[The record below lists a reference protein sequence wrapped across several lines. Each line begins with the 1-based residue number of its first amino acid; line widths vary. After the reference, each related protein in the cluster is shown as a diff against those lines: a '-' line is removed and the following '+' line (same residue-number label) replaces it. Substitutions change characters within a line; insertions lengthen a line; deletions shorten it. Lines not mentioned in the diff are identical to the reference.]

1 MRSDRGRVVVGVG
14 GSLGSL
20 AALRAAV
27 DEARAAGRVLVAVT
41 AWEPPEGEALYARN
55 PDTDWA
61 AYHEGRARDVLD
73 RAVQEALGGSPK
85 DIAVRKLVLRGKA
98 GPVLCTVADRPQDLL
113 VVGARAGA
121 RRAPVRRHLHRRTR
135 CAVLTVPAPRLPKRT
150 LRSLRH
156 ANAEDFALQG

>member
-1 MRSDRGRVVVGVG
+1 MVGVG

-27 DEARAAGRVLVAVT
+27 DDARAGGRVLVAVT

-55 PDTDWA
+55 PDAAWA
-61 AYHEGRARDVLD
+61 AYHEGRARDLLD

-85 DIAVRKLVLRGKA
+85 DIAVRKLVLLGKA

-113 VVGARAGA
+113 VVGARGRAGLRYA
-121 RRAPVRRHLHRRTR
+121 ATCTGAHGAP
-135 CAVLTVPAPRLPKRT
+135 
-150 LRSLRH
+150 S
-156 ANAEDFALQG
+156 